1 MQIREK
7 VFLQPVYYQAK
18 LCSDA
23 ENDIT
28 ITFLMYYRTS
38 KPKIF
43 GQGLLGM
50 YINGV
55 MMLLLFNDFG
65 LLTKSS

>member
-28 ITFLMYYRTS
+28 ITLLMI
-38 KPKIF
+38 KNWKHMMDD
-43 GQGLLGM
+43 LLMASG
-50 YINGV
+50 
-55 MMLLLFNDFG
+55 
-65 LLTKSS
+65 